1 MRNNTPRK
9 SKYTKSVGTAMMLT
23 WLESLIL
30 VAKMDDK
37 LWIKMA
43 NMINH
48 RNYIPY
54 GVAKYFKDVTKM
66 VNLKEKISDMNA
78 GNHDLQWLLANRDM
92 ANLLMALATEQSVNT
107 SRWSVN
113 YRIEIHNDWNDN
125 VAMRYLDSSHP
136 ANHRDTAGDMDYQ

>member
-1 MRNNTPRK
+1 MSNNSPRK

-48 RNYIPY
+48 RNYIPH

-78 GNHDLQWLLANRDM
+78 GNHDLQWLLANKDM
-92 ANLLMALATEQSVNT
+92 ANLLMALATEQSVNR

-113 YRIEIHNDWNDN
+113 YHIEIFNDWNDN
-125 VAMRYLDSSHP
+125 VAMRYLDSNHP
-136 ANHRDTAGDMDYQ
+136 ANMRNTAEDNDYQ

>member
-1 MRNNTPRK
+1 MSNKTPRI

-23 WLESLIL
+23 WLESLVL

-48 RNYIPY
+48 RNYIPH

-78 GNHDLQWLLANRDM
+78 GNHDLQWLLANKDM
-92 ANLLMALATEQSVNT
+92 ANLLMALATEQSVNR
-107 SRWSVN
+107 SHWSVN
-113 YRIEIHNDWNDN
+113 YHIEIYNDWNDN
-125 VAMRYLDSSHP
+125 VAMRYLDSGHP
-136 ANHRDTAGDMDYQ
+136 ANMRNTAEDNDYQ